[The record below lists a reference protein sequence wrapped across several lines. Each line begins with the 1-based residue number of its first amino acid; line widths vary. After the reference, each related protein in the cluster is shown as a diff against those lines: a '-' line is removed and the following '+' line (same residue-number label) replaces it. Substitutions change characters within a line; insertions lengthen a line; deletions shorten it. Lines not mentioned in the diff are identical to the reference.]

1 MSSQTLSERLANLHH
16 EHRFLVQRTGHLLNM
31 IEALVRSAELDLQ
44 QAEAASVEAANAG
57 VARIRNLLD
66 DHVHRT
72 AECAASARQLC
83 ISAREQHAAACL
95 LPSHLDDDR
104 GTGVRRT
111 NAVLVV
117 DDYGDARE
125 LVADILQNAGFVVRT
140 AANGLEGLIAANEM
154 RPDVIVMD
162 VAMPVLDGIQAT
174 RLIRAGETTRH
185 ARIIAYTGTPPD
197 DPSAQSLFD
206 AVLEKPA
213 SPDVVLATV
222 QHVATL

>member
-1 MSSQTLSERLANLHH
+1 MSFHTLSEELAHLRRDHRL
-16 EHRFLVQRTGHLLNM
+16 LVQRTGHLLNM
-31 IEALVRSAELDLQ
+31 IEALVTSFELDLR
-44 QAEAASVEAANAG
+44 QAEAVSLESANAD
-57 VARIRNLLD
+57 VARIRTRLD
-66 DHVHRT
+66 DHVYRT
-72 AECAASARQLC
+72 GECAATARQLC
-83 ISAREQHAAACL
+83 FSAREQHAACRV
-95 LPSHLDDDR
+95 PSHLDGD
-104 GTGVRRT
+104 GGAGEQRT
-111 NAVLVV
+111 HAVLVV

-174 RLIRAGETTRH
+174 RLIRAREATRH
-185 ARIIAYTGTPPD
+185 ARVIAYTGTPPED
-197 DPSAQSLFD
+197 VSAQSLFD

-213 SPDVVLATV
+213 SPDVVLAMV